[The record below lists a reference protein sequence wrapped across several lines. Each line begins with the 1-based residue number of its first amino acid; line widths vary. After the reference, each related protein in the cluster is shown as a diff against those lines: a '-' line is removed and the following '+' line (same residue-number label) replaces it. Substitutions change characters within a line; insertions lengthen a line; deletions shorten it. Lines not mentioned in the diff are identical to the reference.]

1 MFDQTIGAAFGN
13 TASLFDQAIRAAFGN
28 TASLFD
34 QAIRATFGNTASLF
48 DQAIR
53 ATFCDTASLFDQAI
67 RATFG
72 NTASLFDQAV
82 RATFGDTASTFD
94 QSIGTTFSYGFQRLG
109 NFGCAGARFGCQ
121 VLLGRRQGESV
132 GGQKGQGQGQQ
143 MAFHDFGAPLG
154 GWKVG
159 TEPMLRRVT
168 PERSSYG

>member
-1 MFDQTIGAAFGN
+1 
-13 TASLFDQAIRAAFGN
+13 LFDQAIRATFSNSATLFDQAIRATFGD

-34 QAIRATFGNTASLF
+34 QAIRATFSNTATLF

-53 ATFCDTASLFDQAI
+53 ATFSDTASLFDQAI

-72 NTASLFDQAV
+72 DTASAFDQAI
-82 RATFGDTASTFD
+82 R
-94 QSIGTTFSYGFQRLG
+94 TTFSYGFQRLG
-109 NFGCAGARFGCQ
+109 NFGSAGARFGRQ
-121 VLLGRRQGESV
+121 VLLGRWQGESV